1 VEEPR
6 IDHSI
11 AFDIVVGISGEGA
24 GPIVCAVETDPNH
37 SLAGRSRGFGPHGDR
52 RPWALG
58 DPHMP
63 GLTKHQKPLVQELRE
78 IYDLLSLDF
87 YDIKAY
93 PKEQRT
99 TRLELMRRA
108 AVRQEV
114 VTTYTHIDEYLAS
127 ELCVH
132 FFGTERKFPAL
143 WKTKK
148 FQLFNCHFLE
158 EMSLLPKFRYVKAL
172 RKIPKAIASD
182 IERLNALR
190 NGIAH
195 AFFPNLKKS
204 RAVWRDKS
212 IFSLEGL
219 KAFHADMLT
228 VKRFFER
235 IRRSRY

>member
-1 VEEPR
+1 M
-6 IDHSI
+6 
-11 AFDIVVGISGEGA
+11 
-24 GPIVCAVETDPNH
+24 T
-37 SLAGRSRGFGPHGDR
+37 
-52 RPWALG
+52 
-58 DPHMP
+58 
-63 GLTKHQKPLVQELRE
+63 GLTTYQKRLMQELQE

-87 YDIKAY
+87 YDIKTY
-93 PKEQRT
+93 PNEQRT
-99 TRLELMRRA
+99 TRLELMKRA

-132 FFGTERKFPAL
+132 FFGTEKKFPVL

-148 FQLFNCHFLE
+148 FELFNYYFLE

-172 RKIPKAIASD
+172 RKIPKTIASD
-182 IERLNALR
+182 IEKLNALR

-195 AFFPNLKKS
+195 AFFPENLKRS

-219 KAFHADMLT
+219 KAFHGDMLT
-228 VKRFFER
+228 VKQFFAR
-235 IRRSRY
+235 IRRGRY